1 MADSSRTAVIVSAAR
16 TPIGKFLGGLS
27 TLTAPELGAQ
37 AIRAAVQRAGVALD
51 DIEEVIMGN
60 VIQGGVGQAPARQA
74 MLKAGIPATV
84 SALTVNKVCGSG
96 LKAVML
102 AAQAIKAGD
111 RQVVVAG
118 GQESMSNAPYYN
130 YGMRGGVK
138 LGDQKLVDGM
148 IKDGLWCSFCD
159 VHMGGHAE
167 YTAKKAGVTR
177 QMQDEFAAA
186 SHRKAVA
193 AIEAGKF
200 KQEIAPVEIPG
211 KKGPTVIDTD
221 ESPRKDTT
229 MDVLQKLR
237 PAFGGNGA
245 KTDELSVT
253 AGNASSL
260 NDGASALVVTSEA
273 YAKANGLT

>member
-111 RQVVVAG
+111 REVVVAG

-138 LGDQKLVDGM
+138 LGDQTLVDGM
-148 IKDGLWCSFCD
+148 IKDGLWCAFCD

-167 YTAKKAGVTR
+167 YTAKKAGVSR
-177 QMQDEFAAA
+177 KEQDDFAAQ
-186 SHRKAVA
+186 SHAKAIA

-200 KQEIAPVEIPG
+200 KAEIAPVNIAS
-211 KKGPTVIDTD
+211 KKG
-221 ESPRKDTT
+221 TT
-229 MDVLQKLR
+229 
-237 PAFGGNGA
+237 
-245 KTDELSVT
+245 TI
-253 AGNASSL
+253 
-260 NDGASALVVTSEA
+260 
-273 YAKANGLT
+273 